1 MQTGSLLNITR
12 NVECE
17 TTDHIIPWNV
27 LKTRCKR
34 FDEETLEV
42 LLATL
47 QKQGKAVLFV
57 TSEGEKVVKFAR
69 KGEQKVTPVSENDVD
84 IVRLRKTVASLT
96 LQVNKLSNEVES
108 CRLQAAGFAKEG
120 SRSKALKLLR
130 RKELRQRTTGTTQ

>member
-1 MQTGSLLNITR
+1 MMKENADWVLAKHYTY
-12 NVECE
+12 VECE

-57 TSEGEKVVKFAR
+57 TSEGEKVCI
-69 KGEQKVTPVSENDVD
+69 QCLDV
-84 IVRLRKTVASLT
+84 ITVI
-96 LQVNKLSNEVES
+96 
-108 CRLQAAGFAKEG
+108 C
-120 SRSKALKLLR
+120 
-130 RKELRQRTTGTTQ
+130 